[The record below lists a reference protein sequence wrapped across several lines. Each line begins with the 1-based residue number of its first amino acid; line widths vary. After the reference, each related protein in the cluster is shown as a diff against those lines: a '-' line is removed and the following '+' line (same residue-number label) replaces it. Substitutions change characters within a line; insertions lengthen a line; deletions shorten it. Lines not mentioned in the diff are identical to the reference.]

1 MVDTL
6 TEKYLWVEGYA
17 PQTVEDCILPSSVK
31 KTFLEYVNEK
41 SFPNLILAGPAG
53 VGKTSLARALCNEI
67 DADLLFVNASLD
79 RGISDVRTTV
89 SQFAS
94 TSSMFGGIKVVL
106 LDEADNLTQDSQKA
120 LRALIEEFQ
129 NHCRF
134 ILTCNYPHNII
145 DAIHS
150 RCSVVDFHIRDPKS
164 LAVLSGQFYKRVVPI
179 LTAGNIR
186 YDDKVLAK
194 FIMDMAPDWRGILNN
209 LQGHSKGGELTS
221 DILQDTPEALIGH
234 LKAKRWTDV
243 RDWVFEHS
251 YIHPKKL
258 EMDIY
263 KAIQSHLTDQSKPQA
278 VLIFAEYSDKI
289 TSGADPS
296 ITLLA
301 LCTQLM
307 MECQWRN

>member
-1 MVDTL
+1 MS
-6 TEKYLWVEGYA
+6 EKYLWVEAYS
-17 PQTVEDCILPSSVK
+17 PETVQDCILPQNVK
-31 KTFLEYVNEK
+31 STFLEYVNEK
-41 SFPNLILAGPAG
+41 SFPNLVLAGPAG
-53 VGKTSLARALCNEI
+53 VGKTSLARALCHEV
-67 DADLLFVNASLD
+67 DADLMFINASLD

-89 SQFAS
+89 AQFAS
-94 TSSMFGGIKVVL
+94 CSSMFGGIKVVL
-106 LDEADNLTQDSQKA
+106 LDEADNLTPDSQKA

-150 RCSVVDFHIRDPKS
+150 RCSVVDFHIRDPKQ
-164 LAVLSGQFYKRVVPI
+164 LAGLAGQFYKRVVPI
-179 LTAGNIR
+179 LKSGNIQ

-221 DILQDTPEALIGH
+221 DILKDTPDALIGY
-234 LKAKRWTDV
+234 LKAKKWTDA
-243 RDWVFEHS
+243 RDWVFAHS

-263 KAIQSHLTDQSKPQA
+263 KSLQPHLSDASKPQA

-289 TSGADPS
+289 TTGADPS

-301 LCTQLM
+301 LATQLM
-307 MECQWRN
+307 MEVTFK

>member
-1 MVDTL
+1 MSDR
-6 TEKYLWVEGYA
+6 YLWVEAYS
-17 PQTVEDCILPSSVK
+17 PEKVQDCILPKNVK
-31 KTFLEYVNEK
+31 DTFLEYVNEK

-53 VGKTSLARALCNEI
+53 VGKTSLARALCTEVL
-67 DADLLFVNASLD
+67 ADLMFINASLD

-89 SQFAS
+89 AQFAS
-94 TSSMFGGIKVVL
+94 TASMFGGLKVVL
-106 LDEADNLTQDSQKA
+106 LDEADNLTADSQKA

-150 RCSVVDFHIRDPKS
+150 RCSVVDFSVRNPKS
-164 LAVLSGQFYKRVVPI
+164 LAILAGQFYQRVVPI
-179 LTAGNIR
+179 LKSGNIR

-209 LQGHSKGGELTS
+209 LQGATKTGELTS
-221 DILQDTPEALIGH
+221 DILKDTPETLIGY
-234 LKAKRWTDV
+234 LKDKKWTSV

-258 EMDIY
+258 ESDIY
-263 KAIQSHLTDQSKPQA
+263 KSIQNHLADASKPQA

-289 TSGADPS
+289 LSGADPS

-301 LCTQLM
+301 LTTQLM
-307 MECQWRN
+307 MECQFK

>member
-1 MVDTL
+1 MS
-6 TEKYLWVEGYA
+6 EKYLWVEAYS
-17 PQTVEDCILPSSVK
+17 PDSVSDCILPSSVK

-53 VGKTSLARALCNEI
+53 VGKTSLARALCKET
-67 DADLLFVNASLD
+67 DADLLFINASLD
-79 RGISDVRTTV
+79 RGIGDIRTTV
-89 SQFAS
+89 AQFAS
-94 TSSMFGGIKVVL
+94 CSSMFGGIKVVL

-150 RCSVVDFHIRDPKS
+150 RCSVVDFHVRDPKS
-164 LAVLSGQFYKRVVPI
+164 LASLAGEFFKRVVPI
-179 LTAGNIR
+179 LKSRDIR
-186 YDDKVLAK
+186 FEDKILAK
-194 FIMDMAPDWRGILNN
+194 YVMDMAPDWRGILNG
-209 LQGHSKGGELTS
+209 LQGNTKTGELSS
-221 DILQDTPEALIGH
+221 DILQETPEALIAY
-234 LKAKRWTDV
+234 LKAKKWSDV
-243 RDWVFEHS
+243 RDWVFQHS

-258 EMDIY
+258 EIDIY
-263 KAIQSHLTDQSKPQA
+263 KAIQSQLADQSKPQA

-289 TSGADPS
+289 LSGADPS

-307 MECQWRN
+307 MEVSWR

>member
-1 MVDTL
+1 MPDR
-6 TEKYLWVEGYA
+6 YLWVEQYS
-17 PQTVEDCILPSSVK
+17 PQTIEDCILPSAVK
-31 KTFLEYVNEK
+31 NTFLEYVKEK
-41 SFPNLILAGPAG
+41 TFPNLILAGPAG
-53 VGKTSLARALCNEI
+53 VGKTSLARALCDQI
-67 DADLLFVNASLD
+67 DADLLFVNASLE

-89 SQFAS
+89 AQFAS
-94 TSSMFGGIKVVL
+94 CSSMFGGIKVVL

-150 RCSVVDFHIRDPKS
+150 RCSVVDFHVRDPKS
-164 LAVLSGQFYKRVVPI
+164 LAVLAGSFFQRVVPI
-179 LTAGNIR
+179 LKSNEIQF
-186 YDDKVLAK
+186 DDKVLAK

-209 LQGHSKGGELTS
+209 LQGHTKTGTLSA
-221 DILQDTPEALIGH
+221 DILKDTPDALIDH
-234 LKAKRWTDV
+234 LKNKRWTSV
-243 RDWVFEHS
+243 RDWVFGHA

-263 KAIQSHLTDQSKPQA
+263 KSLQSKLEDASKPQA

-289 TSGADPS
+289 TTGADPS

-301 LCTQLM
+301 LATQLM
-307 MECQWRN
+307 MEVKFK

>member
-1 MVDTL
+1 MS
-6 TEKYLWVEGYA
+6 EKYLWVEGYA
-17 PQTVEDCILPSSVK
+17 PTTVKDCILPTTVK
-31 KTFLEYVNEK
+31 NTFLEYVKEK

-79 RGISDVRTTV
+79 RGIGDIRTTV
-89 SQFAS
+89 AQFAS

-150 RCSVVDFHIRDPKS
+150 RCSVVDFHVRDPKS
-164 LAVLSGQFYKRVVPI
+164 LTLLAGQFFKRVVPI
-179 LTAGNIR
+179 LKSGNIR

-209 LQGHSKGGELTS
+209 LQGHTKGGELTAE
-221 DILQDTPEALIGH
+221 ILKDTPDTLIGY
-234 LKAKRWTDV
+234 LKDKKWTSV

-251 YIHPKKL
+251 YVHPKKL

-263 KAIQSHLTDQSKPQA
+263 KSLQPQLEDSSKPQA

-301 LCTQLM
+301 LATQLM
-307 MECQWRN
+307 MECTFK

>member
-1 MVDTL
+1 MK
-6 TEKYLWVEGYA
+6 EKYLWVEAYS
-17 PQTVEDCILPSSVK
+17 PDSVQDCILPSSVK
-31 KTFLEYVNEK
+31 TVFQEYVNEK
-41 SFPNLILAGPAG
+41 TFPNLILAGPPG

-79 RGISDVRTTV
+79 RGIGDIRTTV
-89 SQFAS
+89 AQFAS
-94 TSSMFGGIKVVL
+94 CSSMFGGIKVVL

-134 ILTCNYPHNII
+134 ILTCNYPHTII

-150 RCSVVDFHIRDPKS
+150 RCSVVDFHVRDPKS
-164 LAVLSGQFYKRVVPI
+164 LATLAGQFYKRVVPI
-179 LTAGNIR
+179 LKSGNIR
-186 YDDKVLAK
+186 YDERVLAK

-221 DILQDTPEALIGH
+221 DILKDTPDALIGH
-234 LKAKRWTDV
+234 LRDKKWTEV

-263 KAIQSHLTDQSKPQA
+263 KSLQPHLSDQSKPQA
-278 VLIFAEYSDKI
+278 VLIFGEYSHKM

-307 MECQWRN
+307 MECSWK

>member
-1 MVDTL
+1 M
-6 TEKYLWVEGYA
+6 TEPPYLWCEAHA
-17 PQTVEDCILPSSVK
+17 PSGVGECILPDSI
-31 KTFLEYVNEK
+31 KTNFLTYVEERT
-41 SFPNLILAGPAG
+41 FPNLILAGPAG
-53 VGKTSLARALCNEI
+53 VGKTSLARALCTEI

-79 RGISDVRTTV
+79 RGIGDVRTTV
-89 SQFAS
+89 AQFAS

-134 ILTCNYPHNII
+134 ILTCNYPHNLI

-164 LAVLSGQFYKRVVPI
+164 LASLCGQFFKRVVRI
-179 LTAGNIR
+179 LDAGDIQ
-186 YDDKVLAK
+186 YDSQVLAK
-194 FIMDMAPDWRGILNN
+194 FIMEMAPDWRGILNN
-209 LQGHSKGGELTS
+209 LQGQSSSGKITT
-221 DILQDTPEALIGH
+221 DILKETPDSMIEN
-234 LKAKRWTDV
+234 LKSKKWAEV
-243 RDWVFEHS
+243 RDWVFEHA

-263 KAIQSHLTDQSKPQA
+263 KSLQSHLSDQSKPQA
-278 VLIFAEYSDKI
+278 VLIFAEYSSKI
-289 TSGADPS
+289 NTGADPS

-307 MECQWRN
+307 MEVTWK

>member
-1 MVDTL
+1 MS
-6 TEKYLWVEGYA
+6 EKYLWVEAYS
-17 PQTVEDCILPSSVK
+17 PDTVEDCILPTSVK
-31 KTFLEYVNEK
+31 NTFLEYVHEK

-53 VGKTSLARALCNEI
+53 VGKTSLARALCKETE
-67 DADLLFVNASLD
+67 ADLLFINASLD
-79 RGISDVRTTV
+79 RGIGDVRTTV
-89 SQFAS
+89 AQFAS
-94 TSSMFGGIKVVL
+94 CSSMFGGLKVVL

-150 RCSVVDFHIRDPKS
+150 RCSVVDFSVRDPKQ
-164 LAVLSGQFYKRVVPI
+164 LAVLSGQFFKRLVPI
-179 LTAGNIR
+179 LKSGDIH

-194 FIMDMAPDWRGILNN
+194 FVIDMAPDWRGILNN
-209 LQGHSKGGELTS
+209 LQGATKTGELTA
-221 DILQDTPEALIGH
+221 DILRDTPDTLIGY
-234 LKAKRWTDV
+234 LKQKRWSEV
-243 RDWVFEHS
+243 RDWVFGHS

-258 EMDIY
+258 EADIY
-263 KAIQSHLTDQSKPQA
+263 KAIQPHLKDQSKPQA

-289 TSGADPS
+289 LSGADPS

-301 LCTQLM
+301 LATQLM
-307 MECQWRN
+307 MEATWKD

>member
-1 MVDTL
+1 LANTL

-53 VGKTSLARALCNEI
+53 VGKTSLARALCSEVS
-67 DADLLFVNASLD
+67 ADLLFVNASLD

-94 TSSMFGGIKVVL
+94 CSSMFGGLKVVL
-106 LDEADNLTQDSQKA
+106 LDEADNLTSDSQKA

-150 RCSVVDFHIRDPKS
+150 RCSVVDFCVRDPKS
-164 LAVLSGQFYKRVVPI
+164 LTVLAGQFFKHVVPI
-179 LTAGNIR
+179 LKSRDIR
-186 YDDKVLAK
+186 FDDKVLAK
-194 FIMDMAPDWRGILNN
+194 YIMDMAPDWRGILNN
-209 LQGHSKGGELTS
+209 LQGHTKTGELS
-221 DILQDTPEALIGH
+221 ADILQGTPETLISY
-234 LKAKRWTDV
+234 LKSKKWNDV

-263 KAIQSHLTDQSKPQA
+263 KAIQPHLSDQSKPPV

-289 TSGADPS
+289 LSGADPS

-301 LCTQLM
+301 LTTQLM
-307 MECQWRN
+307 MEAQWK